1 MRRKAPMPGYYRK
14 NIVKN
19 AQRKFLQRKKRER
32 EARRIARIQ
41 EITETKEEK

>member
-1 MRRKAPMPGYYRK
+1 MKQRTPMPGYYRK

>member
-1 MRRKAPMPGYYRK
+1 MKHKAHIPGYYRK

-32 EARRIARIQ
+32 EAKQTARIQ
-41 EITETKEEK
+41 EMTGTTEEK

>member
-1 MRRKAPMPGYYRK
+1 MRRKAPMPRYYRK

-32 EARRIARIQ
+32 E
-41 EITETKEEK
+41 TKQTDSYRGSKE

>member
-41 EITETKEEK
+41 EITETTEEK

>member
-1 MRRKAPMPGYYRK
+1 MKHKVPMPGYYQR

-32 EARRIARIQ
+32 E
-41 EITETKEEK
+41 TKQTASYRGSKE